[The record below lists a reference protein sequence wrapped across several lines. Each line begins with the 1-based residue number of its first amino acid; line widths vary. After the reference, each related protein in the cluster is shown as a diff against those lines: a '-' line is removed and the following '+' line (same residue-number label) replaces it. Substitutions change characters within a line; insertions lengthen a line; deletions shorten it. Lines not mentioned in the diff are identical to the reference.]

1 MTKFQNYAMEH
12 TEAYLGPSQTQTC
25 MMELFLRKMLTV
37 FDVNIKNVFGN
48 KIFSSSFGKIDKYVC
63 NGSSSPKMLHRT
75 EVLKI
80 PEDSVA

>member
-1 MTKFQNYAMEH
+1 MEH
-12 TEAYLGPSQTQTC
+12 N
-25 MMELFLRKMLTV
+25 LTV

-63 NGSSSPKMLHRT
+63 NGSSSPKMFHRT